1 MTLANNPPMS
11 QKIMSATLE
20 AIIGAVYLDG
30 GLDAATTAA
39 QNLGFNVLDGTI
51 PSASFHRRTQH
62 PFMPRL
68 VPKPVIQ
75 AYVPKHITKPTASIT
90 YISRKVLNGFRKVA
104 VYNKVF
110 KRFF

>member
-1 MTLANNPPMS
+1 MTFANNPPIS

-20 AIIGAVYLDG
+20 AIIGAAYLDG

-51 PSASFHRRTQH
+51 PSASFHRRTRH

-75 AYVPKHITKPTASIT
+75 AYVPKHITEPTAST
-90 YISRKVLNGFRKVA
+90 TSISRKVLNGIRKVA
-104 VYNKVF
+104 VYKKLF
-110 KRFF
+110 RKSF